1 MVTVTFLTPPM
12 REKLVVEVPEN
23 SRFTL
28 LSLMERF
35 NLPKRCV
42 CGEGRCGSCAV
53 KVVPMRK
60 CAKTVNLSELE
71 RRELLLAGKLTR
83 EESESRTLKDIPPRW
98 RLACQYVVADEPVL
112 VAF

>member
-23 SRFTL
+23 ARLTL
-28 LSLMERF
+28 LNLMKRF
-35 NLPKRCV
+35 NLPKQCV
-42 CGEGRCGSCAV
+42 CGEGKCGACAV
-53 KVVPMRK
+53 KVAPLRNSARMVK
-60 CAKTVNLSELE
+60 LSEQE
-71 RRELLLAGKLTR
+71 RRELFQAGKLTV
-83 EESESRTLKDIPPRW
+83 EEKESPQVTDIPPRW